1 MGSLDQVA
9 IAGVGETEYKRKHD
23 RHLPALI
30 VEAGRNAIADAGLKP
45 GDIDGLVSIAGQPP
59 ADELAVGLGI
69 RNRRYTGINGY
80 CAGAGTVGAAME
92 AAFALRA
99 GLASAVLVTYG
110 IQTSR
115 PGGPYSF
122 HSREPLKADLE
133 MPFGYFGQPVYFGA
147 MAQRYAHLY
156 GLTERQLAA
165 IPMAHRDFAS
175 RTPGAQKADPLD
187 FDGYLASPMIA
198 EPLRNLDCCLITDG
212 AAGYVM
218 TTLERARDLPRR
230 PAVMAGVACAS
241 LPVTLA
247 EMFTQNRDFL
257 QFAASMSSQQAYRMA
272 GITARDVDFAEI
284 YDCFTISV
292 ILQLEQMGFC
302 GTGEAAAF
310 AADGHI
316 GAGGSLPVNTHGGHL
331 SHGYVPGMNHIVE
344 AVRQIRR
351 ERGAGQLEK
360 AEICAIGGLGGND
373 HATMVLTAD
382 R

>member
-1 MGSLDQVA
+1 MAKPDQVA
-9 IAGVGETEYKRKHD
+9 IVGVGETEYKRKHD

-30 VEAGRNAIADAGLKP
+30 VEAGRRAIEDAGLTP
-45 GDIDGLVSIAGQPP
+45 DDIDGFVSIAGQPP
-59 ADELAVGLGI
+59 ADELAVGLGV
-69 RNRRYTGINGY
+69 RNRRYTGTNAY

-92 AAFALRA
+92 AAFALRS
-99 GLASAVLVTYG
+99 GLASAVLVSYG

-147 MAQRYAHLY
+147 MAQRYGHLY
-156 GLTERQLAA
+156 GLSERQLAA
-165 IPMAHRDFAS
+165 IPIAHRDFAS
-175 RTPGAQKADPLD
+175 RTPGAQKTDPLD
-187 FDGYLASPMIA
+187 FDGYLASPMISD
-198 EPLRNLDCCLITDG
+198 PLRNLDCCLITDG
-212 AAGYVM
+212 AAAYVM
-218 TTLERARDLPRR
+218 TTMDRARDLRHR
-230 PAVMAGVACAS
+230 PAVMAGVAAAS

-257 QFAASMSSQQAYRMA
+257 QFAAAQSSSRAYEMA
-272 GITARDVDFAEI
+272 GITPKDADFAEI

-302 GTGEAAAF
+302 GTGEGAAF
-310 AADGHI
+310 VEGGHI
-316 GAGGSLPVNTHGGHL
+316 GARGGLPVNTHGGHL

-351 ERGAGQLEK
+351 ERGEGQLAK
-360 AEICAIGGLGGND
+360 AEVGVIGGLGGND
-373 HATMVLTAD
+373 HATMVLTA
-382 R
+382 